1 MFNTTHTLAGLALAR
16 LGLDRHAPYALWTA
30 AIAANLPDIDIVYA
44 FDSTAAYLQHHRGI
58 THALVSLPFLS
69 LALAIVMYYFS
80 RFRGKPRVP
89 LINHFVVA
97 LAAMATHPFLDL
109 ANNYGIR
116 LFLPFNRT
124 WSYGDTLFIIDPYLD
139 VILLAAVVAT
149 YLWRSRK
156 LMVGIAGISLAL
168 GYIAVRYELRNMAM
182 QQLEAH
188 LPNVSGL
195 QRAALPQMLNLLVW
209 TGMVE
214 TETAVSNSSIQLL
227 ANTVIPASSMAKP
240 PSSPVIDA
248 ARSTRTGLVFD
259 GFARFPVAMVEE
271 QPEGFRVLLIDYRFY
286 RRSSGTALAAEIRL
300 DPSLRVQSESMSF
313 TTRIEPRE

>member
-1 MFNTTHTLAGLALAR
+1 
-16 LGLDRHAPYALWTA
+16 
-30 AIAANLPDIDIVYA
+30 
-44 FDSTAAYLQHHRGI
+44 
-58 THALVSLPFLS
+58 
-69 LALAIVMYYFS
+69 
-80 RFRGKPRVP
+80 
-89 LINHFVVA
+89 
-97 LAAMATHPFLDL
+97 MATHPFLDL

-116 LFLPFNRT
+116 LFLPFNHA
-124 WSYGDTLFIIDPYLD
+124 WSYGDTLFIIEPYLD

-149 YLWRSRK
+149 YLWGSRK

-182 QQLEAH
+182 QQLQAH
-188 LPNVSGL
+188 LPNASGL
-195 QRAALPQMLNLLVW
+195 RQHAALPQMLNPLVW

-214 TETAVSNSSIQLL
+214 TETAVSNSSIELL
-227 ANTVIPASSMAKP
+227 SNNVIPESSMAKP
-240 PSSPVIDA
+240 PSSPVIAA
-248 ARSTRTGLVFD
+248 ARSTYTGRVFE

-313 TTRIEPRE
+313 TTRIIPNP